1 MYISLIQNL
10 VTLNDNKT
18 SQWMALSL
26 NLNYEM
32 KSHNMKL
39 PDKFLAFK
47 LQMAHQFQ
55 KIKDKCV

>member
-1 MYISLIQNL
+1 
-10 VTLNDNKT
+10 
-18 SQWMALSL
+18 MALSL

-55 KIKDKCV
+55 KIKDKRV